1 MFRRFSRV
9 VLMTSVLIGV
19 CAPSFVYACACG
31 CSVFDVGTSYMF
43 PNGEGGMA
51 FVQYGYQDQN
61 RNWSDL
67 SPAAAA
73 NNDDKEIQTHFVTLG
88 LQYMFS
94 QSWGMQAELPY
105 DFRYFKAKDSGG
117 NVVAQSWSQLGD
129 LRVEGLYAG
138 FLSDQSAGLTFGLKL
153 PTGSHNF
160 DPSFVDRDTQ
170 IGTGS
175 TDALLGGFYHGN
187 LTRDNRWGWFTQ
199 LQLDV
204 PMLIQSAYR
213 PGIEL
218 DAAAGIDLKG
228 LALRRV
234 KIVPLAQVIFSER
247 TSDSGAAANPQNSGY
262 QRILLS
268 PGVEFDIHP
277 IKINA
282 DIEVPVFQNVTGNQL
297 VAPVLVKMSLS
308 YMF

>member
-1 MFRRFSRV
+1 M
-9 VLMTSVLIGV
+9 
-19 CAPSFVYACACG
+19 
-31 CSVFDVGTSYMF
+31 
-43 PNGEGGMA
+43 
-51 FVQYGYQDQN
+51 
-61 RNWSDL
+61 
-67 SPAAAA
+67 
-73 NNDDKEIQTHFVTLG
+73 
-88 LQYMFS
+88 
-94 QSWGMQAELPY
+94 
-105 DFRYFKAKDSGG
+105 
-117 NVVAQSWSQLGD
+117 AQSWSQLGD
-129 LRVEGLYAG
+129 LRVECIYAG

-204 PMLIQSAYR
+204 PLLIQSAYR